1 MKTPLD
7 PFLKVPHKIL
17 DSEVLTGTQKCLYML
32 LLRLKTAKR
41 GCTPSHDYLLR
52 KLKIR
57 SSRTLLRALDR
68 LQFFGYITWKNRGKN
83 ISNKYYFRGEP
94 DFEKVLQNNFKRRK
108 IISEK
113 QKILYNQRLRNKS
126 VDKGIIRLVKS

>member
-1 MKTPLD
+1 MKKSLD

-17 DSEVLTGTQKCLYML
+17 DSEVLTGSQKCLYML
-32 LLRLKTAKR
+32 LLRLRTAKR

-68 LQFFGYITWKNRGKN
+68 LQLFGYITWENRGKN
-83 ISNKYYFRGEP
+83 ISNRYYFRDEP
-94 DFEKVLQNNFKRRK
+94 EFEKVLQHNFKRRR
-108 IISEK
+108 IISQK
-113 QKILYNQRLRNKS
+113 QKVLYNQRLRNKS
-126 VDKGIIRLVKS
+126 VNKGVIRLVKS